1 VAKGAAVDLYGF
13 KAGVSIDPGAAAGF
27 VVFEK
32 LGPAARAVVAPET
45 VVKDKDAGLWAM
57 LGNEGVEALEVSAE
71 FELGVATLNF
81 GKDGVGAVVYDNLRL
96 PPTAKLLG
104 EAHPTAVLV
113 GAVAI
118 G

>member
-1 VAKGAAVDLYGF
+1 
-13 KAGVSIDPGAAAGF
+13 
-27 VVFEK
+27 
-32 LGPAARAVVAPET
+32 
-45 VVKDKDAGLWAM
+45 M

-71 FELGVATLNF
+71 FVLVVAALNF